1 MVAPAQW
8 GGRPHSFFAPEWL
21 GSQFVRWTIPTSAPR
36 LRSSTTRV
44 HVMSKGIKRI
54 HSRIVAG
61 GVILLVA
68 FLAWAF
74 LLDGMASFT
83 SVTHKR

>member
-1 MVAPAQW
+1 
-8 GGRPHSFFAPEWL
+8 
-21 GSQFVRWTIPTSAPR
+21 
-36 LRSSTTRV
+36 
-44 HVMSKGIKRI
+44 MSKGIKRI